1 MLTSLKATGPAH
13 CPYEAHTG
21 PARGPNGAHWKFTLI
36 ARRDKIQFF
45 YTYNLPPWSPRC
57 CQHTVN
63 LQWAPYG
70 PRTGPVRASCGP
82 RTGLVRI
89 QSLAF
94 RCCNLLLSK
103 PYVSL
108 CVLRLFVSFELLF
121 FVFLCLSVYFV
132 AFRVFCLCP
141 FVSLRIF
148 VSCVFLSFVSFCVF
162 CVFSRLLYPFLFVC

>member
-1 MLTSLKATGPAH
+1 MAHTRPIRGPYGAQTGPIGNLHYVRVAI
-13 CPYEAHTG
+13 
-21 PARGPNGAHWKFTLI
+21 KFKSSIHIIL
-36 ARRDKIQFF
+36 
-45 YTYNLPPWSPRC
+45 LPWSPCC

-89 QSLAF
+89 QSIAF

-148 VSCVFLSFVSFCVF
+148 VSCVFFVLCVF
-162 CVFSRLLYPFLFVC
+162 LCLLCLFASFISFSVFC